1 MQKPALCKHA
11 IQKEMEMP
19 WQEVDEGDRVKM
31 KLILEN
37 WKKYLKEEKDLPLG
51 KYVWPKDSLLVDPE
65 KEKEINTALEDKL
78 KDSIG
83 IIFKVLT
90 LIGIQLLT

>member
-1 MQKPALCKHA
+1 
-11 IQKEMEMP
+11 
-19 WQEVDEGDRVKM
+19 M

-37 WKKYLKEEKDLPLG
+37 WKKYLKEEEEKPLG

-78 KDSIG
+78 KDAIEDH
-83 IIFKVLT
+83 FKGT
-90 LIGIQLLT
+90 HSLIGNQLLT